1 MRIVSNRN
9 KCEGHARCAAEAPDV
24 FGLDG
29 EGFTTLDGLVDVA
42 MTPQVPSA
50 VPPRTARK
58 VFLRFTREADR

>member
-29 EGFTTLDGLVDVA
+29 EGFTTLDGLVDVGDD
-42 MTPQVPSA
+42 PSGA
-50 VPPRTARK
+50 IRRAAEDCPEG
-58 VFLRFTREADR
+58 VFTIHEGS